1 MSNYKVKWGQILKSA
16 DDYKTVRKQK
26 VTLEVTVDEFNYMT
40 AALNNQALE
49 YIDWAEDYVDDPDVY
64 EDYMGTSRKYRRI
77 ENKLFKQAIGEVS
90 K

>member
-1 MSNYKVKWGQILKSA
+1 MSNYKIKWEQILKSA
-16 DDYKTVRKQK
+16 DYPTTRKQK
-26 VTLEVTVDEFNYMT
+26 ITLEVTVDEFNYIT

-49 YIDWAEDYVDDPDVY
+49 YIDWAEDYEDDPDIY

-77 ENKLFKQAIGEVS
+77 ENKLFKEAIGEVS